1 MDLKDK
7 RVLVVGLGIS
17 GISTIKALD
26 RLGVSLEVM
35 DKKPREELNDILKD
49 LSNIN
54 VERYHLGIENINLED
69 IDLIVKSPGVP
80 PYTKVIE
87 DGRKMGIEIITD
99 VEMGFWLS
107 PTDNII
113 AITGT
118 NGKTTA
124 TTLIGEIIKRVHKNT
139 HVVGNIGVGILERII
154 DAKQDD
160 VFVMEVSSFQLEN
173 TKFFKPKVSL
183 ILNISPDHL
192 DWHGSYENYINA
204 KKKIFKNQAEGD
216 YIILNYDDKIIRTFE
231 KEINTN
237 IIWFSMLEKLD
248 KGIYLDGDDII
259 IKDES
264 EENKI
269 MSISDIRILGKHNLE
284 NILGSIGVCY
294 ALGIDRE
301 IISSTIRDFN
311 GVEHRLEYVGE
322 KKGINFYNDSKGTNP
337 DASIKAIEAIG
348 HSIILIAGGYDKG
361 IEFDSFVDSFND
373 KVKHL
378 ILLGETKEKIR
389 DTAFNHGFKDFY
401 IVNDMDEAV
410 DLSYRLANLGDNIL
424 LSPACAS
431 WDMYS
436 SFEER
441 GRHFKRIVENLEEE

>member
-26 RLGVSLEVM
+26 RLGISLEVM
-35 DKKPREELNDILKD
+35 DKKPREELNDILRN
-49 LSNIN
+49 LSNIK

-69 IDLIVKSPGVP
+69 IDLIIKSPGVP

-87 DGRKMGIEIITD
+87 NGRKMGIEIITD

-124 TTLIGEIIKRVHKNT
+124 TTLIGEIIKRVYRNT

-204 KKKIFKNQAEGD
+204 KKKIFKNQSEGD
-216 YIILNYDDKIIRTFE
+216 YVILNYDDKIIRTFE
-231 KEINTN
+231 KDLNTN
-237 IIWFSMLEKLD
+237 VIWFSMLEKLD
-248 KGIYLDGDDII
+248 RGIYLDGDDII

-269 MSISDIRILGKHNLE
+269 MSILDINILGKHNLQ
-284 NILGSIGVCY
+284 NILGSIGACY
-294 ALGIDRE
+294 AMGIDNQ
-301 IISSTIRDFN
+301 IISDGIRDFN
-311 GVEHRLEYVGE
+311 GVEHRLEYVG
-322 KKGINFYNDSKGTNP
+322 KRKGINFYNDSKGTNP

-361 IEFDSFVDSFND
+361 VEFDSFVESFND
-373 KVKHL
+373 RVKYL
-378 ILLGETKEKIR
+378 ILLGETKGKIR
-389 DTAFNHGFKDFY
+389 DTAFNHGFKDCH

-410 DLSYRLANLGDNIL
+410 DLSYRLAESGDNIL

-431 WDMYS
+431 WDMYG

>member
-154 DAKQDD
+154 DSKQDD

-192 DWHGSYENYINA
+192 DWHG
-204 KKKIFKNQAEGD
+204 
-216 YIILNYDDKIIRTFE
+216 
-231 KEINTN
+231 
-237 IIWFSMLEKLD
+237 
-248 KGIYLDGDDII
+248 
-259 IKDES
+259 
-264 EENKI
+264 
-269 MSISDIRILGKHNLE
+269 
-284 NILGSIGVCY
+284 
-294 ALGIDRE
+294 
-301 IISSTIRDFN
+301 
-311 GVEHRLEYVGE
+311 
-322 KKGINFYNDSKGTNP
+322 
-337 DASIKAIEAIG
+337 
-348 HSIILIAGGYDKG
+348 
-361 IEFDSFVDSFND
+361 
-373 KVKHL
+373 
-378 ILLGETKEKIR
+378 
-389 DTAFNHGFKDFY
+389 
-401 IVNDMDEAV
+401 
-410 DLSYRLANLGDNIL
+410 
-424 LSPACAS
+424 
-431 WDMYS
+431 
-436 SFEER
+436 
-441 GRHFKRIVENLEEE
+441 